1 MKIIRNVKNITEN
14 IEKRIDET
22 IVNQIILI
30 FTFDL
35 KWQLSSFHEDLKGQS
50 RRIKK
55 NQENTNKV

>member
-35 KWQLSSFHEDLKGQS
+35 K
-50 RRIKK
+50 
-55 NQENTNKV
+55 